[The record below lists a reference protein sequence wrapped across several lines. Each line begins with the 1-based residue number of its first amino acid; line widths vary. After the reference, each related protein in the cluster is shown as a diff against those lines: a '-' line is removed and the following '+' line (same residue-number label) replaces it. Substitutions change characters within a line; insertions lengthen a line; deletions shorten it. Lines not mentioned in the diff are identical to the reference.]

1 MIIAEQRVLE
11 AIEPLV
17 MTIKNKL
24 YNEETNAF
32 PDFAL
37 TDDFTSLIWSENE
50 EDKTDRNSWID
61 HSKFI
66 ALKKASEVVSGCN
79 SFYIAW
85 AFRELADNN
94 KPKTRTV
101 IELPFEWNMVKNYES
116 ELDYQINQFYVF
128 DDSLTWFLHID
139 DSVLLAG
146 NKQFMSNFV
155 KSIGGADVANKMF
168 DIYLDEVN
176 SQDTR
181 NWVDLIKTR
190 FVSNA

>member
-37 TDDFTSLIWSENE
+37 TDDFVSLIWSENE

-61 HSKFI
+61 YSKFI

-85 AFRELADNN
+85 AFRELDDNN

-101 IELPFEWNMVKNYES
+101 IELPFEWNMVRSYES

-181 NWVDLIKTR
+181 DWVDLIKTR

>member
-1 MIIAEQRVLE
+1 MIIAEQKVLE
-11 AIEPLV
+11 VIEPLV
-17 MTIKNKL
+17 MKIKNKL
-24 YNEETNAF
+24 YNEEAKAF

-37 TDDFTSLIWSENE
+37 VDDFASLIWSENE
-50 EDKTDRNSWID
+50 EDKTNGNSWID

-66 ALKKASEVVSGCN
+66 ALKKATELVSGSN
-79 SFYIAW
+79 LFYIAW
-85 AFRELADNN
+85 AYRELDENN

-146 NKQFMSNFV
+146 NKKFMKDFV
-155 KSIGGADVANKMF
+155 NSIGGKHVANKMF
-168 DIYLDEVN
+168 DIYLDDVN

>member
-37 TDDFTSLIWSENE
+37 TDDFVSLIWSENE

-61 HSKFI
+61 YSKFI

-85 AFRELADNN
+85 AFRELGDNN

-101 IELPFEWNMVKNYES
+101 IELPFEWNMVRSYES

-181 NWVDLIKTR
+181 DWVDLIKTR